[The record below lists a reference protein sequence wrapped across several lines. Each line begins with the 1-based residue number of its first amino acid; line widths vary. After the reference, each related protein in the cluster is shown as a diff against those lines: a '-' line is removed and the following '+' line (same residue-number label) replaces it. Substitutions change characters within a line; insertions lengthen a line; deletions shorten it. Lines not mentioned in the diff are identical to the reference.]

1 MSDNKNDEC
10 GNVIEAPV
18 GITPKT
24 SRLLSPRSSNV
35 EDAAIQ
41 KSVIQQQKK
50 PDLNMNKSENTNT
63 SDNKSKENVADQ
75 EEKDKDKDEKR
86 FQTVVRPPTMRKRSY
101 SFTDGSIKHPIL
113 PPVKRWK
120 VGPGRGG
127 GGRGR
132 GTGLNS
138 RLGAGLGP
146 PGSKKRS
153 SVKVFTRR

>member
-75 EEKDKDKDEKR
+75 EEKVFGHSFLALAYTFIDYRRSLMTAFVHE
-86 FQTVVRPPTMRKRSY
+86 TV
-101 SFTDGSIKHPIL
+101 L
-113 PPVKRWK
+113 
-120 VGPGRGG
+120 
-127 GGRGR
+127 
-132 GTGLNS
+132 
-138 RLGAGLGP
+138 
-146 PGSKKRS
+146 
-153 SVKVFTRR
+153 